1 MIKKKNYIKIINE
14 TRTCLVVKEN
24 REIIFYKIYFVRYNR
39 IVTLIRLFDNEL
51 KLFINVYIMRTD

>member
-1 MIKKKNYIKIINE
+1 MIKKKNYIKITNE